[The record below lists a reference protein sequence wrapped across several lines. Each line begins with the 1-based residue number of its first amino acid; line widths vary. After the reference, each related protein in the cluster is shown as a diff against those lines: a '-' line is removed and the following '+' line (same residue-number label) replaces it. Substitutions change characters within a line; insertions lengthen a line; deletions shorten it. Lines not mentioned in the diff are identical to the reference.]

1 MAMREIILDA
11 DRLLNK
17 GDMGEYMSEVF
28 PFPEYFGKNLSAL
41 RDLLSEVNED
51 TDIILTRDNV
61 RQICASRYAYKVM
74 LVLSDAAEEN
84 PHLRILFR

>member
-1 MAMREIILDA
+1 MREIVLDA

-28 PFPEYFGKNLSAL
+28 PFPEYFGKNLDAL
-41 RDLLSEVNED
+41 HDLLSEVEED
-51 TDIILTRDNV
+51 TDIILTKDNV
-61 RQICASRYAYKVM
+61 RQICASRYAYKVLRVM
-74 LVLSDAAEEN
+74 SDAAEEN